1 MSVPNVSFH
10 ISDFLMTGRGL
21 RKARPRARAKNKVPW
36 GMPQGVES
44 TGVQGCRQ
52 EPAHKANQD
61 IKEEGV

>member
-1 MSVPNVSFH
+1 
-10 ISDFLMTGRGL
+10 MTGRGL

-52 EPAHKANQD
+52 EPAHKTNQD